1 MFDEAIEMIE
11 KLAFS
16 DFFGSVKLKIDTTTK
31 IKIIK
36 KFIEK
41 SPDTPMSTHL
51 LLMRKHCE
59 SYKEKVLINRLIR
72 MHFRSLTKDYKER
85 NLKTII
91 NELETTIGD
100 GKIIK
105 EKLNRQWKNQQ
116 KI

>member
-1 MFDEAIEMIE
+1 MFDEAIEFLD
-11 KLAFS
+11 KLSFCE
-16 DFFGSVKLKIDTTTK
+16 FFGSVKLKIDTKTK

-59 SYKEKVLINRLIR
+59 SYKEKVLINKLIK

-85 NLKTII
+85 NLKSII
-91 NELETTIGD
+91 NELETTLGD
-100 GKIIK
+100 GQIIK
-105 EKLNRQWKNQQ
+105 EKLNKQWKNQQ